1 MRRRELLS
9 QAGAAAVAYPFAARA
24 QQQPLPVI
32 GFLHSGSPGPFANLV
47 AAFREGLREAS
58 YVEGQN
64 ILVDFRWAE
73 GQYDLVP
80 ELAADLVRRQVALIV
95 AGGGAAPALAVKA
108 VTRTIPIIFISGG
121 DPLRLGLVARLDR
134 PGGNMTG
141 INLVTA
147 AMSGNRLGLLRELV
161 PGATLI
167 AVLLNTSNPT
177 AATQLTE
184 FQEAARGIGQPIH
197 IVKAT
202 SERELDAAFA
212 SLPEL
217 RPDALLVS
225 PDPFFYSRR
234 NQIVRLAGRLALP
247 ALYEQREFTLAG
259 GLMSYGTS
267 LAHGYRQAGI
277 YAGQILGGA
286 APAELPVIQ
295 SAKFELVINLRTA
308 RALGLAVPQSLE
320 STAEVIE

>member
-1 MRRRELLS
+1 EPMRRRELLS

-80 ELAADLVRRQVALIV
+80 E
-95 AGGGAAPALAVKA
+95 
-108 VTRTIPIIFISGG
+108 
-121 DPLRLGLVARLDR
+121 
-134 PGGNMTG
+134 
-141 INLVTA
+141 
-147 AMSGNRLGLLRELV
+147 
-161 PGATLI
+161 
-167 AVLLNTSNPT
+167 LLNTSNPT

-277 YAGQILGGA
+277 YAGQ
-286 APAELPVIQ
+286 
-295 SAKFELVINLRTA
+295 
-308 RALGLAVPQSLE
+308 
-320 STAEVIE
+320 

>member
-1 MRRRELLS
+1 MKRRELLTL
-9 QAGAAAVAYPFAARA
+9 AGAAAITYPFAAGA
-24 QQQPLPVI
+24 QQQAVPVI
-32 GFLHSGSPGPFANLV
+32 GFLHSGSAGPFANLV
-47 AAFREGLREAS
+47 AAFRDGLREAG
-58 YVEGQN
+58 YAEGQN
-64 ILVDFRWAE
+64 VHIDFRWAE

-95 AGGGAAPALAVKA
+95 TGGGAAPALAVKA
-108 VTRTIPIIFISGG
+108 VTRTIPVIFISGG
-121 DPLRLGLVARLDR
+121 EPLRLGLVTRLDR
-134 PGGNMTG
+134 PGGNVTG
-141 INLVTA
+141 VNVVTA
-147 AMSGNRLGLLRELV
+147 ALSGHRLRLLRELV

-167 AVLLNTSNPT
+167 AVLLNTSNPN

-184 FQEAARGIGQPIH
+184 FQEAARSIGQPIH

-212 SLPEL
+212 SFSEL

-234 NQIVRLAGRLALP
+234 NQIVRLAGRQALP
-247 ALYEQREFTLAG
+247 ALYEQREFALAG

-267 LAHGYRQAGI
+267 LVDGYRQAGN

-286 APAELPVIQ
+286 APGELPVIQ

-308 RALGLAVPQSLE
+308 RALGLTVPQSLV

>member
-1 MRRRELLS
+1 MKRRELLTL
-9 QAGAAAVAYPFAARA
+9 AGVALVAHPLAALS

-32 GFLHSGSPGPFANLV
+32 GFLHSGSPGPFASLV
-47 AAFREGLREAS
+47 AAFRDGLREAG
-58 YVEGQN
+58 YVAGQN
-64 ILVDFRWAE
+64 VLVDFRWAE

-80 ELAADLVRRQVALIV
+80 EMAAELARRQVALIV

-121 DPLRLGLVARLDR
+121 DPLRLGLVTRLDR
-134 PGGNMTG
+134 PGGNVTG
-141 INLVTA
+141 VNLVTA
-147 AMSGNRLGLLRELV
+147 AMSGHRLGLLRELV

-184 FQEAARGIGQPIH
+184 FQEAARSIGQPIH
-197 IVKAT
+197 ITKAT

-212 SLPEL
+212 SFSEL

-225 PDPFFYSRR
+225 ADPFFYSRR
-234 NQIVRLAGRLALP
+234 NQIVRLAGRQALP
-247 ALYEQREFTLAG
+247 ALYEQREFALAG

-277 YAGQILGGA
+277 YAGQILAGA

-295 SAKFELVINLRTA
+295 SAKFELVINLKTA
-308 RALGLAVPQSLE
+308 KALGLTVPQSLL
-320 STAEVIE
+320 SNAEAIE

>member
-1 MRRRELLS
+1 MKRRELLTL
-9 QAGAAAVAYPFAARA
+9 AGAAAVAYPLAVRA
-24 QQQPLPVI
+24 QQAQSPVI
-32 GFLHSGSPGPFANLV
+32 GFLHSGSPGPFASLV
-47 AAFREGLREAS
+47 AAFRDGLREAG
-58 YVEGQN
+58 YVAGQN
-64 ILVDFRWAE
+64 VLVDFRWAE

-80 ELAADLVRRQVALIV
+80 EMAAELARRQVALIV

-134 PGGNMTG
+134 PGGNVTG
-141 INLVTA
+141 VNLVTA
-147 AMSGNRLGLLRELV
+147 AMSGHRLGLLRELV

-184 FQEAARGIGQPIH
+184 FQEAARSIGQPIH
-197 IVKAT
+197 ITKAT

-212 SLPEL
+212 SFSEL

-225 PDPFFYSRR
+225 ADPFFYSRR
-234 NQIVRLAGRLALP
+234 NQIVRLAGRQALP
-247 ALYEQREFTLAG
+247 ALYEQREFALAG

-277 YAGQILGGA
+277 YAGQILAGA

-295 SAKFELVINLRTA
+295 SAKFELVINLKTA
-308 RALGLAVPQSLE
+308 KALGLTVPQSLL
-320 STAEVIE
+320 SNAEAIE